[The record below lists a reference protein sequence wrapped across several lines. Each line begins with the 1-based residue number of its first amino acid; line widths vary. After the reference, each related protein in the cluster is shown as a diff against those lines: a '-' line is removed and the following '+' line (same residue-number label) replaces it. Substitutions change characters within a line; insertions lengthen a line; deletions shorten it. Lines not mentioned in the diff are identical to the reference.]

1 MTEFYRS
8 RDLLA
13 YHAHIRSRG
22 GSYRQSGTGSRL
34 HISVRY
40 QCICAQH
47 IGSNR
52 GTANMQCG
60 WVYMTQTNQL
70 ALTATIFYR

>member
-1 MTEFYRS
+1 MLIFGRGVGVS
-8 RDLLA
+8 R
-13 YHAHIRSRG
+13 HG
-22 GSYRQSGTGSRL
+22 GTGSRL

-52 GTANMQCG
+52 GTANMQCS
-60 WVYMTQTNQL
+60 WVYKLDDVDQSVSPYSCNFLGTGRL
-70 ALTATIFYR
+70 